1 MSLVIE
7 CDSCNS
13 RYRLDLALVK
23 GYGIRVACR
32 KCGAAI
38 IVLSSEVAALPTTEP
53 KAAQAPVPKPEPER
67 SLPKESPVK
76 EWAEAPPE
84 AAGKPVSLLRDILF
98 PPPSSPPPPPPA
110 SGPGSL
116 SFPEPAAPK
125 EVPREPVFLLPAE
138 PPWFLHPPV
147 IALAVLVLLLAG
159 IAGFITFTDSGQKA
173 LVTAV
178 SAVQSLW
185 RP

>member
-67 SLPKESPVK
+67 SLPKELPVK
-76 EWAEAPPE
+76 EWAEAPP
-84 AAGKPVSLLRDILF
+84 A
-98 PPPSSPPPPPPA
+98 PPPA

-125 EVPREPVFLLPAE
+125 EVPRGPVFLLPAE

>member
-23 GYGIRVACR
+23 GHGIRVACR

-38 IVLSSEVAALPTTEP
+38 IVLSSEVATLPTKEP
-53 KAAQAPVPKPEPER
+53 KAAQAPVPRPEPER
-67 SLPKESPVK
+67 SLPKEEPP
-76 EWAEAPPE
+76 APP
-84 AAGKPVSLLRDILF
+84 PVSD
-98 PPPSSPPPPPPA
+98 
-110 SGPGSL
+110 PGFL

-125 EVPREPVFLLPAE
+125 GIPMRPVFLLPAE

-147 IALAVLVLLLAG
+147 IALAIIALLLAG
-159 IAGFITFTDSGQKA
+159 IAGFITFTDPGQKVLA
-173 LVTAV
+173 TVV
-178 SAVQSLW
+178 SAVQSMW
-185 RP
+185 HR

>member
-23 GYGIRVACR
+23 GHGIRVVCR

-38 IVLSSEVAALPTTEP
+38 IVLSSEVAALHAMEP

-67 SLPKESPVK
+67 SLPKEEPEEEGKKRTEEGSG
-76 EWAEAPPE
+76 EA
-84 AAGKPVSLLRDILF
+84 
-98 PPPSSPPPPPPA
+98 
-110 SGPGSL
+110 
-116 SFPEPAAPK
+116 PAAPK
-125 EVPREPVFLLPAE
+125 EIPKRPVFQLPAQ

-147 IALAVLVLLLAG
+147 IALAVLVLLIAG
-159 IAGFITFTDSGQKA
+159 IAGFITFTASGQKA
-173 LVTAV
+173 LATAV
-178 SAVQSLW
+178 AAVQSLL
-185 RP
+185 RR